1 MTNPNED
8 LVRDLYAAFSAGDAD
23 GMRRVFDPNVRWH
36 QPGRSVL
43 AGDHVGVDA
52 VFAFFGKVAEVSAGT
67 FAVELHDVVA
77 GPEHTVA
84 LHTGRGQ
91 AHGVNLEDHNVLV
104 IDCEDGRVREVW
116 EHHENLYNVDA
127 FWGGASDA

>member
-1 MTNPNED
+1 M
-8 LVRDLYAAFSAGDAD
+8 
-23 GMRRVFDPNVRWH
+23 
-36 QPGRSVL
+36 
-43 AGDHVGVDA
+43 GVDA

-104 IDCEDGRVREVW
+104 IDCEGGRVREVW
-116 EHHENLYNVDA
+116 EHHEDLYDVDA
-127 FWGGASDA
+127 FRGAAGGA